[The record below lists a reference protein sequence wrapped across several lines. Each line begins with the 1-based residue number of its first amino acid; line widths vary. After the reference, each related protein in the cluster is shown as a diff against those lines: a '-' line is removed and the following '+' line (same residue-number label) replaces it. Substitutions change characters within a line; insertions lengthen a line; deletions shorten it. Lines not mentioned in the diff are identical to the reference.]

1 MIQKFSEL
9 IECLKYEKRLYPNT
23 IIDIITK
30 DQRVYNWCYIKLLRK
45 CEYFYNNRKHIFQ
58 LVYLL
63 Y

>member
-30 DQRVYNWCYIKLLRK
+30 DQRVYNCFYGNVNIFIIIEKDLYLIK
-45 CEYFYNNRKHIFQ
+45 
-58 LVYLL
+58 
-63 Y
+63 